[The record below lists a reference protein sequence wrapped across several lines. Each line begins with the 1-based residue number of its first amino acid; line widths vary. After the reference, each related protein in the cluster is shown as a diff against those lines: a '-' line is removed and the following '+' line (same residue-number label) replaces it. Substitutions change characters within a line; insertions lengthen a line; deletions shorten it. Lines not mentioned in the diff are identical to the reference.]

1 MKRIQRIEKNIRQ
14 TGRYSFEVRMM
25 KSGLVV
31 EKTFDTLD
39 EARSFRDGH
48 HFAASL
54 DVNEAAIFAS
64 RIKKRESK
72 TFTFADAIERYRTE
86 KSEKKKGWKQESDR
100 LNKLSRCKIADKP
113 LYMVHREDLLALLEE
128 ISTSGTAA
136 KGVQPKRYSSAN
148 QRRYYNL
155 IRHILQVA
163 CDEWKKIEKNPCIEL
178 AASEIPKDSKPRDR
192 RFKGDEYEKLQA
204 ALKGQARVILIL
216 AVETA
221 MRRSEILGLE
231 WQNINFKKQT
241 AFLPDSKN
249 NHPRIVPLSS
259 RAISAIR
266 DLTIGIRGKV
276 FTIGVDALRYQW
288 RAARTCIGSPDLRIH
303 DLRHESASRLFE
315 KGLNVMEASAVTGH
329 KTLGMLKRYTHLNPS
344 ELAKKLG

>member
-14 TGRYSFEVRMM
+14 TGKYSFEVRMM

-72 TFTFADAIERYRTE
+72 TFTFIDAIERYRTE

-113 LYMVHREDLLALLEE
+113 LYIIDREDLLALLEE

-136 KGVQPKRYSSAN
+136 KGLKPKRYSTAN
-148 QRRYYNL
+148 QKRYYNL
-155 IRHILQVA
+155 IRHIFQVA
-163 CDEWKKIEKNPCIEL
+163 CDEWKKIDKNPCTTL

-192 RFKGDEYEKLQA
+192 RFKGDEYEKLQGE
-204 ALKGQARVILIL
+204 LSGQAKVILIL

-221 MRRSEILGLE
+221 MRRGEILALE
-231 WQNINFKKQT
+231 WQHINFKKQT
-241 AFLPDSKN
+241 VFLPDSKN
-249 NHPRIVPLSS
+249 NESRIVPLSS
-259 RAISAIR
+259 RAVAAIR
-266 DLTIGIRGKV
+266 DLTIGIKGKV
-276 FTIGVDALRYQW
+276 FTIGTDALRYQW
-288 RAARTCIGSPDLRIH
+288 RAARTRIGSPDLRIH
-303 DLRHESASRLFE
+303 DLRHEGASRLFE